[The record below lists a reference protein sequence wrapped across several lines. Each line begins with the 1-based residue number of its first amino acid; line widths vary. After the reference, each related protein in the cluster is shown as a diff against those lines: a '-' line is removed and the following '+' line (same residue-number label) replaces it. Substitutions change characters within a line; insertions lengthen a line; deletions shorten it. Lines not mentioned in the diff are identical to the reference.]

1 METIVTIYI
10 VMFFFGIYF
19 ISLFILLYLKHKKE
33 LFFNPEAK
41 NFPKISL
48 ITAAFN
54 EQDTIASTIEAVMSL
69 DYPKDKLEHI
79 IVDDGSSD
87 RTSEIVKNLMKKYP
101 SLKLIEKT
109 NSGKANSINLAI
121 KQAKGEIMG
130 VVDADSY
137 PTKSSLKKMIG
148 WFEDKQVAAVTSKVL
163 VKNKKNFIEK
173 FQAVDYIVIAWGRKI
188 LDFIGCVYVTNGPL
202 SLYRKNLVIKAG
214 GFDPTNLTEDIEI
227 TWHLLSQGYKT
238 KMSYDAEVY
247 TVVPNKF
254 KQWIKQRIRWNMG
267 GLQTIYKYRNFAFKG
282 KNLFGYFVLSYVS
295 LSFFLAFIGFLL
307 FLRYIILKSILYFRL
322 TPYLL
327 QGYNPLDYWNINLS
341 ASLLFIMGA
350 LFFAISL
357 VYYKFSMQK
366 SEFQGKSIF
375 KILIYIFIYR
385 PLYLIPYLGALYK
398 LTRRDIR
405 WFTK

>member
-19 ISLFILLYLKHKKE
+19 LSLFILLYLKHKKD
-33 LFFNPEAK
+33 LFFNPEPK
-41 NFPKISL
+41 NFPKVSL

-54 EQDTIASTIEAVMSL
+54 EEDTIATTIEAVMSL

-79 IVDDGSSD
+79 IVNDGSID
-87 RTSEIVKNLMKKYP
+87 KTAEIVKKLMKKY
-101 SLKLIEKT
+101 SNLQLIDKP

-121 KQAKGEIMG
+121 KQASGEIMG

-148 WFEDKQVAAVTSKVL
+148 WFQDKQVAAVTSKVL
-163 VKNKKNFIEK
+163 VRNKKNFIEK

-238 KMSYDAEVY
+238 KMSYDADVY
-247 TVVPNKF
+247 TTVPNKF
-254 KQWIKQRIRWNMG
+254 KQWVKQRIRWNMG
-267 GLQTIYKYRNFAFKG
+267 GLQTIYKYRNFAFRG

-307 FLRYIILKSILYFRL
+307 FLRYFILKSILYIRL
-322 TPYLL
+322 SPYLL
-327 QGYNPLDYWNINLS
+327 QGYNPFDYWNINLS

-357 VYYKFSMQK
+357 LYYRFSMYK
-366 SEFQGKSIF
+366 SEFEKKSILNIF
-375 KILIYIFIYR
+375 AYIFIYR

-398 LTRRDIR
+398 LIRRDVR